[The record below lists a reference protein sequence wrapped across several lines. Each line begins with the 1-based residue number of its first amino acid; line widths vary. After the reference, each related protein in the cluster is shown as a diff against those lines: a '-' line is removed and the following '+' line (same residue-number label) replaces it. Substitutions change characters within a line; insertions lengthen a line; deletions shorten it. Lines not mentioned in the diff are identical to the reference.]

1 MAYTSKV
8 KGLGY
13 QRTAIRPERINTNN
27 ELTQIAQSLK
37 GFEKSFDNFTKN
49 YKNEEQENAQI
60 VFDTLKAQGI
70 TDPNEIKK
78 LIDKGDPRVAN
89 LKGYYTKAIVD
100 SNFALS
106 HAIEDFNNINLK
118 VADITGGDEN
128 GDAMANLDVDS
139 MFVNEDG
146 NDLRNLDV
154 QSKSYKR
161 AYTDSMNKMRL
172 ELDSKVAV
180 AKGLQLNRATNA
192 ASFQIIAKA
201 WEQGGAWV
209 DDSNLK
215 KTKNNETDSVETVGE
230 PIYHNSTRVKDLET
244 LRYDKVV
251 GEKFINKDEW
261 NKQVLNY
268 FEQVVD
274 LQSTGLI
281 TDPEMLTDIVTYL
294 TMKRGNKKDLPSYLK
309 TPQTQEQAT
318 NIIASIK
325 GKVASSSKMAIALE
339 LISKGQA
346 YKKDETTYVD
356 KSGELKVGLSDE
368 DMADAVVL
376 WSTQYAKPLINE
388 QVANGDVPKDYAEMG
403 LFQLTSKMLD
413 SNGLTH
419 PTWKNEL
426 SMGFSS
432 LNVIK
437 VAGNADTIDPEG
449 INIFERGLERFR
461 KLNLNY
467 GGKIPGKYLSTGE
480 ASFYTAVDN
489 LMRNT
494 NMGKEAAIMK
504 AYEATTNPAF
514 NHADKALDK
523 AKITTSITDSFNG
536 WFDEMTLDSP
546 FSGIYFI
553 NEEDESEF
561 LTAENRSFRW
571 EDVNMS
577 MLQQRA
583 TMTAMTMY
591 KSGSMNLEDSIAYG
605 IKEVVSRHTL
615 IDGVMVNNSS
625 FPNVSRQTFTENSR
639 YVAKQFAKVWEDK
652 YRAEGKVND
661 WNLEEGAFN
670 PFKENERGELKHYA
684 KDLVMRP
691 FKSGFFVL
699 TEKDNGLPVTT
710 PEGDFVVLST
720 KDFIMD
726 DGKLAKSKLNK
737 KELDIFTKN
746 SEMMKKLNLNA
757 QALINKEIN

>member
-37 GFEKSFDNFTKN
+37 GFEKSFDKFTKN

-209 DDSNLK
+209 DDSK
-215 KTKNNETDSVETVGE
+215 VMKTKNNETDSVETVGE

-281 TDPEMLTDIVTYL
+281 TDPGMLTDIVTYL

-309 TPQTQEQAT
+309 TPKTQEQAT

-325 GKVASSSKMAIALE
+325 GTVASSTKIATAVDL
-339 LISKGQA
+339 LTKGHA
-346 YKKDETTYVD
+346 YKKDETTYYD
-356 KSGELKVGLSDE
+356 SSGDVKIGLSTD
-368 DMADAVVL
+368 DMNDAIVTWEKSYL
-376 WSTQYAKPLINE
+376 EPHIQK
-388 QVANGDVPKDYAEMG
+388 QVANGNIPKDLAEYSK
-403 LFQLTSKMLD
+403 FQLTSKLLD
-413 SNGLTH
+413 ANGLQH
-419 PTWKNEL
+419 PTWINEIT
-426 SMGFSS
+426 MGFDSI
-432 LNVIK
+432 NVVK
-437 VAGNADTIDPEG
+437 SAGNETTLDPEG
-449 INIFERGLERFR
+449 IDIFQRGLKRYKQLR
-461 KLNLNY
+461 TIY
-467 GGKIPGKYLSTGE
+467 GDKVPTKYASTSASNFYEIVNHLST
-480 ASFYTAVDN
+480 
-489 LMRNT
+489 NT
-494 NMGKEAAIMK
+494 NMGEERAIMK
-504 AYEATTNPAF
+504 AYEAVNNPTLKY
-514 NHADKALDK
+514 ADLKVTKADIYDDVQGTFDK
-523 AKITTSITDSFNG
+523 
-536 WFDEMTLDSP
+536 WFDE
-546 FSGIYFI
+546 GIPWFEGVLGV
-553 NEEDESEF
+553 NKEDLPDWVKIITRDKPGF
-561 LTAENRSFRW
+561 DWDDVDMSF
-571 EDVNMS
+571 VS
-577 MLQQRA
+577 QRA
-583 TMTAMTMY
+583 TMTAI
-591 KSGSMNLEDSIAYG
+591 SMMSAGMKKEDAIKFG
-605 IKEVVSRHTL
+605 INEVASRHVL
-615 IDGVMVNNSS
+615 VDGVLVNNSS
-625 FPNVSRQTFTENSR
+625 FPMANTDILTEKSQF
-639 YVAKQFAKVWEDK
+639 VAKQFEKVWMEK
-652 YRAEGKVND
+652 YKEEGK
-661 WNLEEGAFN
+661 LEGWFNEGDIPLVADRKGDLKYY
-670 PFKENERGELKHYA
+670 KE
-684 KDLVMRP
+684 DLVVRP
-691 FKSGFFVL
+691 YKSGLLVL
-699 TEKDNGLPVTT
+699 TEKDSTLPVLT
-710 PEGDFVVLST
+710 PNGDFVIIST
-720 KDFIMD
+720 GDFTEGSIDEWMKKDNDFKILNSNAANRK
-726 DGKLAKSKLNK
+726 KLLLLEQLKINK
-737 KELDIFTKN
+737 K
-746 SEMMKKLNLNA
+746 
-757 QALINKEIN
+757 

>member
-1 MAYTSKV
+1 MAYESQYKPV
-8 KGLGY
+8 YY
-13 QRTAIRPERINTNN
+13 QRTSTGRPREAKDS
-27 ELTQIAQSLK
+27 ELNQISNSLK
-37 GFEKSFDNFTKN
+37 NFNKSFAKFTEN
-49 YKNEEQENAQI
+49 YKTEEQNEAQD
-60 VFDTLKAQGI
+60 VFDNLKAQGI
-70 TDPNEIKK
+70 TDPDEIKK

-89 LKGYYTKAIVD
+89 LKGYYTQAVVN
-100 SNFALS
+100 SNFGLS
-106 HAIEDFNNINLK
+106 HAIEDFNNIQTK
-118 VADITGGDEN
+118 VNNITGGDEK
-128 GDAMANLDVDS
+128 GDAMANLNIDSLFQSVDE
-139 MFVNEDG
+139 NGEPTG
-146 NDLRNLDV
+146 NPIRDLSTQD
-154 QSKSYKR
+154 KSYTR
-161 AYTDSMNKMRL
+161 AYTDSMNQMRVQL
-172 ELDSKVAV
+172 EGKISI
-180 AKGLQLNRATNA
+180 AKGLQLNRETNA
-192 ASFQIIAKA
+192 SAFQIIAKS

-209 DDSNLK
+209 EEKGVDEGTPDYTTEKIFHS
-215 KTKNNETDSVETVGE
+215 S
-230 PIYHNSTRVKDLET
+230 SRVADLEK
-244 LRYDKVV
+244 LRTDKVNN
-251 GEKFINKDEW
+251 EKFINKDEW

-274 LQSTGLI
+274 LQDTGLI
-281 TDPEMLTDIVTYL
+281 TDPGMLEDIVTYL
-294 TMKRGNKKDLPSYLK
+294 TMKRGSKKDLPSYLR
-309 TPQTQEQAT
+309 TPTTQEQAT
-318 NIIASIK
+318 KIIDNIK
-325 GKVASSSKMAIALE
+325 GKVAGSSKMAIALN
-339 LISKGQA
+339 LITKGHA

-356 KSGELKVGLSDE
+356 KNGDVKVGLSDK
-368 DMADAVVL
+368 DMADAIVL
-376 WSTQYAKPLINE
+376 WSTQYARPLINQ
-388 QVANGDVPKDYAEMG
+388 QVADGDVPKEYAEMG
-403 LFQLTSKMLD
+403 LFQLTSQMLD

-426 SMGFSS
+426 SMGFTS

-437 VAGNADTIDPEG
+437 VAGNPDTLDPEG

-467 GGKIPGKYLSTGE
+467 GGKIPGKYLSTEE

-523 AKITTSITDSFNG
+523 AKITESITDSFNG

-546 FSGIYFI
+546 FSGIYFV
-553 NEEDESEF
+553 NAEDESEF
-561 LTAENRSFRW
+561 LVAENRKFRW

-583 TMTAMTMY
+583 IMTAMTMY
-591 KSGSMNLEDSIAYG
+591 KSGSMKLEDAVTYG
-605 IKEVVSRHTL
+605 INEVVSRHTL

-652 YRAEGKVND
+652 YKAEGKLD
-661 WNLEEGAFN
+661 GFFEEGSLN
-670 PFKENERGELKHYA
+670 PFKENERGQLKHYA

-710 PEGDFVVLST
+710 PDGNCVVLST
-720 KDFIMD
+720 KDFILD
-726 DGKLAKSKLNK
+726 DGKLAKSKYNK
-737 KELDIFTKN
+737 DELSTILKN
-746 SEMMKKLNLNA
+746 SEIMKKLNSDV
-757 QALINKEIN
+757 QSKVNKKVK